1 MIKLK
6 DKFDFLIVGAGI
18 SGCVIA
24 ERLASQLN
32 KKIIIVEKRN
42 HIGGNIFD
50 YYNKDGI
57 LVHKYGPHIFH
68 TNHDDVW
75 EYLSCFTDWDK
86 YRHKVMAYING
97 TKVPFPINLT
107 TVNTLL
113 HKNFNESELKNYY
126 NSVRKKI
133 KLIKNAKDEV
143 VSQVGEFFYDKFYKN
158 YSYKQ
163 WGVYPDKLLP
173 EVTRR
178 IPLNY
183 DNDDYYFS
191 DKYQGLPRGG
201 YSKLM
206 EQILN
211 NKKIMVVLKTDY
223 KQIIKKINFIR
234 LIYTGAIDYFLD
246 YKYGALPYRSLR
258 FVFKTINQEYFQEV
272 AIVNY
277 PNDHKFTR
285 ITEFKHLTMQRHSK
299 TTIMREYPIA
309 KGEPYYPV
317 PTEKSKNLYSI
328 YRKETRKISNVYFI
342 GRLAEYKYYNMDES
356 VKKAL
361 NLFESIRKESF

>member
-75 EYLSCFTDWDK
+75 EYLSYFTAWDK
-86 YRHKVMAYING
+86 FHLKVLAYIQG
-97 TKVPFPINLT
+97 MKVPFPINLT
-107 TVNTLL
+107 TVNILL
-113 HKNFNESELKNYY
+113 HKNFNEGELKNYF
-126 NSVRKKI
+126 NLVRKNI
-133 KLIKNAKDEV
+133 ELIKNAKDEV
-143 VSQVGEFFYDKFYKN
+143 VSQVGEYFYDIFYKN

-178 IPLNY
+178 IRLNCS
-183 DNDDYYFS
+183 NDDNYFV

-201 YSKLM
+201 YSKLLK
-206 EQILN
+206 QILN
-211 NKKIMVVLKTDY
+211 HKKITVVLKTDY
-223 KQIIKKINFIR
+223 KQIINKINFDR

-246 YKYGALPYRSLR
+246 YKYGVLPYRSLR
-258 FVFKTINQEYFQEV
+258 FVFKTINQEYFQEA

-277 PNDHKFTR
+277 PNDYKFTR
-285 ITEFKHLTMQRHSK
+285 ITEFKRLTMQKHSK
-299 TTIMREYPIA
+299 TTIMREYPVA
-309 KGEPYYPV
+309 EGEPYYPI
-317 PTEKSKNLYSI
+317 PTEKSKDQYSR
-328 YRKETRKISNVYFI
+328 YSKETNKMRNVYLI
-342 GRLAEYKYYNMDES
+342 GRLAEYKYYNMDQC
-356 VKKAL
+356 VKQAL
-361 NLFESIRKESF
+361 NLFESIRTES